1 MLVFQGKFPYP
12 LHYKSRVF
20 LGKKLSDG
28 KGIGGKGQLT
38 LARIDAIQ
46 SFYCKTICDFKGDSE
61 GISKAT
67 HAIIKHYSS
76 TPEKPNHED
85 CPQDQNSWC

>member
-1 MLVFQGKFPYP
+1 MALEKQF
-12 LHYKSRVF
+12 F

-28 KGIGGKGQLT
+28 KSICGKGRLT
-38 LARIDAIQ
+38 LARIDTIQ
-46 SFYCKTICDFKGDSE
+46 SFYGKTIRDFKADSE

-85 CPQDQNSWC
+85 CPQDQNSWCSCKS